1 MLVFTRHEGGP
12 QLSEQELV
20 IPSWRQTRRHL
31 YQNPAQLS
39 REPGGRGRERSL
51 PPRVWSAAHNQARV
65 NNADMGLLSV
75 SGGD

>member
-31 YQNPAQLS
+31 YQNPAQL
-39 REPGGRGRERSL
+39 RGRECSL

-65 NNADMGLLSV
+65 TNADMGLLSV